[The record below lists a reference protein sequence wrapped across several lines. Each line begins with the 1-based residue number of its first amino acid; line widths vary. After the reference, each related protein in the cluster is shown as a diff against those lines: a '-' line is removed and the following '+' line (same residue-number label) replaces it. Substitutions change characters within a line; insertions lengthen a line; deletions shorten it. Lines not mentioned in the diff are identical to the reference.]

1 MVGSGENMTSYVRL
15 VLDGEEDQEENS
27 NPLQVGL
34 RHIQPFGWRTT
45 REILNPLPCQT
56 ASPSGADQ
64 GTRHL
69 PDGCGSLVLGLPPLL
84 PQMEE
89 AEQTG
94 DLPDLQAADRGQG
107 GGQTGDRPQ
116 RAGRDHREVSIFSC
130 E

>member
-1 MVGSGENMTSYVRL
+1 MTSYIRL
-15 VLDGEEDQEENS
+15 VLNGEEDQEENIS
-27 NPLQVGL
+27 NPLQVSL
-34 RHIQPFGWRTT
+34 RYHPFNWRTT
-45 REILNPLPCQT
+45 REILHPLPYQT

-69 PDGCGSLVLGLPPLL
+69 PDGCRSLVLGLPPLL

-107 GGQTGDRPQ
+107 GGQTRDRPQ
-116 RAGRDHREVSIFSC
+116 RSGRDHREVSIFTQSLLTD
-130 E
+130 